1 MIFDGIVITPGSIK
15 NYITQQHIMRYVF
28 ASNYVKGKI
37 VLDVACGSGYGS
49 NYLARKGAKKVFG
62 VDLDNKPLEI
72 AKKFYF
78 LPNVEFLQ
86 GNVLELPFPDE
97 FFDVVISFETIEHL
111 YETDKYI
118 AEIKRVLKKDG
129 IFICSTPNIKYTQHP
144 PFHVHEFYPEEFYSL
159 LENNFSKVEKYA
171 QYITYTQ
178 RLNDIFRPKAR
189 IYKLISNVL
198 NSIPGGKKI
207 KQIIKKSPK
216 HISKESKNDIG
227 INPIKIEKSLIPMM
241 ESNKV
246 VPLNSKKGILRIMV
260 ALCKYKKI

>member
-1 MIFDGIVITPGSIK
+1 MIFDGIIITPTSIK

-49 NYLARKGAKKVFG
+49 NYLARKGAKMVFG

-72 AKKFYF
+72 ARKFYS
-78 LPNVEFLQ
+78 LPNVKFIQ
-86 GNVLELPFPDE
+86 GNVLELPFPNK

-111 YETDKYI
+111 YETDEYI
-118 AEIKRVLKKDG
+118 AEIKRVLKKGG

-144 PFHVHEFYPEEFYSL
+144 PFHVHEFYPDEFYSL
-159 LENNFSKVEKYA
+159 LENNFFKVEKYA

-189 IYKLISNVL
+189 IYRLIS
-198 NSIPGGKKI
+198 KI
-207 KQIIKKSPK
+207 LSLVPEGRKVKQIIKKSLKRSSAKTNNNITIKPL
-216 HISKESKNDIG
+216 
-227 INPIKIEKSLIPMM
+227 KIEDSFIPMM
-241 ESNKV
+241 NSNKV
-246 VPLNSKKGILRIMV
+246 VLLDSRKGILRIMV
-260 ALCKYKKI
+260 AVCKY